1 MDGLSMSIASLS
13 TDMAMAKTMT
23 EVSTAVMKQNMDVN
37 ETLGNEMIKMM
48 EKSVQPHLGNN
59 VDVKL

>member
-23 EVSTAVMKQNMDVN
+23 EVSTAVMKQTMDVN

>member
-23 EVSTAVMKQNMDVN
+23 EVSTAVMKQTMDVN

-59 VDVKL
+59 IDIKL